1 MQSFVS
7 GTLGLTAIVR
17 LPCCTPASVEPF
29 PSNSLRVLYAISY
42 SIALFTILRSAIFDR
57 WLSRLRAAED
67 GHLGDMG
74 TVGSGV
80 SEMRIH
86 HGSGYRIHFITRGTE
101 LMVLLCAG
109 DKNCQ
114 RRDIE
119 RAKRMAK
126 EWDYA

>member
-1 MQSFVS
+1 MQSFAS
-7 GTLGLTAIVR
+7 GTRGLTAIVR

-29 PSNSLRVLYAISY
+29 PSNPLRVLYDISY
-42 SIALFTILRSAIFDR
+42 SIAMFTILRSAIFDR

-67 GHLGDMG
+67 GHLGDVG

-86 HGSGYRIHFITRGTE
+86 HGSGYRICFITRGTE
-101 LMVLLCAG
+101 LIALLCAG
-109 DKNCQ
+109 DKNSQ